1 MLILIKIV
9 KIMKYK
15 MRYMEKSNKLLFIL
29 KRRRFILKLIKKFLK
44 KLWMNKIKLRKR
56 IYKNKIVWAC
66 CCDASLKSL

>member
-56 IYKNKIVWAC
+56 IYKNKQIQN
-66 CCDASLKSL
+66 KNQNKKII